1 MATVTRCERCG
12 ATGGEVHCPECDGG
26 LGLGTLFRQYEQLV
40 GERHREA
47 VREGAAAAHPGN
59 RFGDYVRVQLL
70 GDGGMGEVWKAWDR
84 KLRRWVALKFP
95 KCESAA
101 DLAQLRVEAASAGIL
116 THPNVAT
123 IYGAGQ
129 ANGHHFIAMQYIDGV
144 TLAEYPRDDRR
155 KLIAFVRYAAMGV
168 ACAHSHGIIHRDL
181 KPENIMVS
189 RDREQIYVTDFGIA
203 RRASAGTKATEV
215 IGTPPY
221 MSPEQARGEPVDC
234 RSDVYS
240 LAATLYDLLADRP
253 PFIGASPADTL
264 RRVLTDDAEPLRHLD
279 ADLNAILLKGLDKV
293 PAERYPTVHEFA
305 EDLQRYLRD
314 EPVRARR
321 PSVFTVVRKMLKRHR
336 VAALAGVAG
345 LAAALL
351 VGMLFWNGRRDE
363 QQRRVAEQRR
373 HEAVEVERR
382 AQGARLLEAEATA
395 RNDLREL
402 LLLWSQVVL
411 AKQGWYQP
419 RRNPQAT
426 RKEIETAVSG
436 LNDYVARHPEQL
448 QGYYVR
454 ARGRLYID
462 NLDGARSD
470 LEKAISLEPGFGPGW
485 ALLGRVKAEQF
496 FLNLIGDPK
505 DYAARLRESTPLLQ
519 EANVAFEHARKER
532 VPAASTGGWGLE
544 TMEDERPAEVLARA
558 MAVAFLDRNLDA
570 ARRLL
575 EEAHR
580 ASPSEEYCNLLGVW
594 AAEPAGNIAWQ
605 TEALAIRPHYALAC
619 FDRAAAKATS
629 GDAAGALADYTRAL
643 EIDPRFLPARYNRA
657 RLYLGALREPRKAL
671 DDFAQM
677 LKVNSKIALVYS
689 GRASARAA
697 LGDLPGAL
705 EEMNAALALAPR
717 DARLYAVRA
726 EVRNR
731 LKDHAG
737 ALEDVA
743 AALLR
748 DPREPIAC
756 AQRAVAKAGLG
767 DAPGALEDSR
777 TALLLDPRS
786 AVAFCTR
793 AWAKNQ
799 LDDPAGAIEDASAA
813 LEIEGDRAAAY
824 FQRANARLKLNDAKG
839 ARDDAA
845 AALSLD
851 PKLPRA
857 HVLRAS
863 ARELLGDLDGALAD
877 GSQAIAL
884 DSRDAQAYLG
894 RARVRFRRGDASGTK
909 ADATEALTLD
919 PKLLDA
925 LFLRAMAR
933 AGLGDCDGAVE
944 DCTRILKEDP
954 LRSAA
959 YLARGMAKEKKKDY
973 RGAIEDA
980 TLASMLNPGSAEALS
995 NRAAAKGHLGDYD
1008 GAVDDA
1014 GRALVLDARYV
1025 PALLN
1030 RAAAYERKAEA
1041 ARAVEDYTRALQIRP
1056 EDASIRFKRGTL
1068 LMSLGLAEKRPA
1080 AKLLMEARADFS
1092 KVLENDGPQRAQA
1105 ERRLKTILDALSR

>member
-12 ATGGEVHCPECDGG
+12 AAGGEIPCSDCGGG
-26 LGLGTLFRQYEQLV
+26 LGLGTLFRQYEPV
-40 GERHREA
+40 VAERRQDRVQEW
-47 VREGAAAAHPGN
+47 AAASQPGN
-59 RFGDYVRVQLL
+59 RFGDYVRVQRL

-95 KCESAA
+95 KCEGAA
-101 DLAQLRVEAASAGIL
+101 DLEKLRSEAASAGIL
-116 THPNVAT
+116 SHPNVAT

-144 TLAEYPRDDRR
+144 TLAEYPRRDRR

-189 RDREQIYVTDFGIA
+189 REREQVYVTDFGIA
-203 RRASAGTKATEV
+203 RRASEGSKATAV

-221 MSPEQARGEPVDC
+221 MSPEQARGEPVDG

-240 LAATLYDLLADRP
+240 LAATLYELLADRP

-264 RRVLTDDAEPLRHLD
+264 RRVLSDDVTPLRHLD

-293 PAERYPTVHEFA
+293 PTERYPTVHEFA

-321 PSVFTVVRKMLKRHR
+321 PTVFTVVRKMLKRHR
-336 VAALAGVAG
+336 SAALAGVAG

-351 VGMLFWNGRRDE
+351 VGTLFWNGRRDE
-363 QQRRVAEQRR
+363 QQRRMAEQRR
-373 HEAVEVERR
+373 HEALEAERR
-382 AQGARLLEAEATA
+382 AQGLRMLEAETKK

-426 RKEIETAVSG
+426 RKEIEAAVSG
-436 LNDYVARHPEQL
+436 LNDYVTRHPEQV

-505 DYAARLRESTPLLQ
+505 DSVARVRESTPLLQ
-519 EANVAFEHARKER
+519 EANVAFEHARKGR
-532 VPAASTGGWGLE
+532 GPAAGLE

-558 MAVAFLDRNLDA
+558 MAVAFLDRNLA
-570 ARRLL
+570 GARKIL

-580 ASPSEEYCNLLGVW
+580 ASPSEEYCNLLGAW
-594 AAEPAGNIAWQ
+594 AADPADNIAWQ

-629 GDAAGALADYTRAL
+629 GDAAGALADYTKAL

-657 RLYLGALREPRKAL
+657 RLYLGSFQEPRKAL

-677 LKVNSKIALVYS
+677 LKVNSKIAPVYS

-697 LGDLPGAL
+697 LGDLAGAL
-705 EEMNAALALAPR
+705 EEMNAALALAPQ

-726 EVRNR
+726 ELRNR
-731 LKDHAG
+731 LKDHRGALQDAG
-737 ALEDVA
+737 A
-743 AALLR
+743 ALAR
-748 DPREPIAC
+748 DPREAFAL
-756 AQRAVAKAGLG
+756 AQRAVAKAGLN
-767 DAPGALEDSR
+767 DAPGALEDSSS
-777 TALLLDPRS
+777 ALLLDPRS
-786 AVAFCTR
+786 SISFSTR

-799 LDDPAGAIEDASAA
+799 LDDPEGAIEDASAA
-813 LEIEGDRAAAY
+813 LEIDARQASAYVHRAT
-824 FQRANARLKLNDAKG
+824 ARLKRNDARG

-857 HVLRAS
+857 HFLRAS

-884 DSRDAQAYLG
+884 DPRDAQAYLG
-894 RARVRFRRGDASGTK
+894 RARVRYRRGDASGAK
-909 ADATEALTLD
+909 DDATEALTRD

-925 LFLRAMAR
+925 LLLRAMAR
-933 AGLGDCDGAVE
+933 VGLGDCDGAVD
-944 DCTRILKEDP
+944 DCTRILREDP

-959 YLARGMAKEKKKDY
+959 YLARGLAREKKKDY

-980 TLASMLNPGSAEALS
+980 TVASMLNPGSAEALS
-995 NRAAAKGHLGDYD
+995 NRASAKGHLGDDD

-1014 GRALVLDARYV
+1014 SRALGLDARSV
-1025 PALLN
+1025 PALLH
-1030 RAAAYERKAEA
+1030 RAAAYERKSEGT
-1041 ARAVEDYTRALQIRP
+1041 RAVEDYTRALQIRP

-1068 LMSLGLAEKRPA
+1068 LMALGLAEQRPA
-1080 AKLLMEARADFS
+1080 AKLLMEAREDFA
-1092 KVLENDGPQRAQA
+1092 KVVEGDGPQRAQA
-1105 ERRLKTILDALSR
+1105 ERRLKTILETLSR